1 MYSYLTL
8 TEQMDTIL
16 KLSKSEKKFILENA
30 PILNEMK
37 FMGEKK
43 LVLHFNS
50 KYTDSFTNDNLL
62 CVKHIETVISLATV
76 IIFEIDNATF
86 ELLS

>member
-1 MYSYLTL
+1 MTL
-8 TEQMDTIL
+8 TEQMEIVL
-16 KLSKSEKKFILENA
+16 KLSKSEKKFVIENA
-30 PILNEMK
+30 AILNEMK
-37 FMGEKK
+37 LKGEKK

-50 KYTDSFTNDNLL
+50 KYVDSFTNDNLM
-62 CVKHIETVISLATV
+62 CVKHIESVISLATL